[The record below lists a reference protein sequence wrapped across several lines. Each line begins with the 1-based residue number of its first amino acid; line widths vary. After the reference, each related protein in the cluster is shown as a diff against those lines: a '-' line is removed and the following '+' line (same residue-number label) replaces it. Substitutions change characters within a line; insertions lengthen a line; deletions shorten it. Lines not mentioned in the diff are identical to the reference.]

1 MPKLPPRKDKPFQ
14 PFWSTSDGETV
25 KLYHGHVLNVLKKLP
40 PQSVHMVVTSPP
52 YWGLRDYG
60 TGTWEGGDPE
70 CQHVEGMSRNDTE
83 RAGVD
88 GLMSSGAPAVKQFCG
103 VCGVCGA
110 VRNDEQLGNEETPQE
125 FVDNLA
131 AVFSEV
137 HRVLRDDGTVW
148 LNLGDTYLDGNLV
161 GIPWRTALALQDN
174 GWILRQDIIWHK
186 PSPMPESVKNRCT
199 KAHEYIFLL
208 TKSMRYYYD
217 AEAIKEEA
225 KSEKVIEFT
234 HSNKRSVWTVSSQ
247 GYDGAHY
254 AVFPPKLIEP
264 CILAG
269 TSARGCCTQCGAP
282 WDRIVEEKKLTRD
295 RPNDYVKRTGEEGTG
310 NSCANTVAGVDAITL
325 GWYPTCPCDGLP
337 PVPPVPPAG
346 KDWNEEKAK
355 LGLRKV
361 MGNGTGADMDM
372 DRINKDRTKD
382 AAYQAWLTETKSLC
396 AVSSA
401 IDTKPCTV
409 LDTFIG
415 SGTTCAVSLQHGRH
429 SVGIDLSDKYLRGNA
444 IPRVKA
450 VLSKRP
456 EQAHLA
462 GHKAERVEVGERVEI
477 D

>member
-1 MPKLPPRKDKPFQ
+1 MNNRSNEPI
-14 PFWSTSDGETV
+14 ST
-25 KLYHGHVLNVLKKLP
+25 
-40 PQSVHMVVTSPP
+40 
-52 YWGLRDYG
+52 
-60 TGTWEGGDPE
+60 
-70 CQHVEGMSRNDTE
+70 
-83 RAGVD
+83 
-88 GLMSSGAPAVKQFCG
+88 
-103 VCGVCGA
+103 
-110 VRNDEQLGNEETPQE
+110 
-125 FVDNLA
+125 
-131 AVFSEV
+131 
-137 HRVLRDDGTVW
+137 
-148 LNLGDTYLDGNLV
+148 
-161 GIPWRTALALQDN
+161 
-174 GWILRQDIIWHK
+174 
-186 PSPMPESVKNRCT
+186 
-199 KAHEYIFLL
+199 
-208 TKSMRYYYD
+208 
-217 AEAIKEEA
+217 
-225 KSEKVIEFT
+225 
-234 HSNKRSVWTVSSQ
+234 SNKRSVWTVSSQ

-269 TSARGCCTQCGAP
+269 TSARGCCIRCGTP
-282 WDRIVEEKKLTRD
+282 WERIVEEKKLTRD

-346 KDWNEEKAK
+346 KDWNEEKVK
-355 LGLRKV
+355 LGLCKV

-444 IPRVKA
+444 VPRVKA

-462 GHKAERVEVGERVEI
+462 GYKAERVEVGERVEI